1 MQLSS
6 SVFKFTD
13 QSQWLMSVFMLSNMR
28 ACVCVCVC
36 GLMKLIYI
44 APCYAKG
51 CGIEGEFALPRVYK
65 EDPEG
70 D

>member
-1 MQLSS
+1 MP
-6 SVFKFTD
+6 
-13 QSQWLMSVFMLSNMR
+13 SNMR
-28 ACVCVCVC
+28 VCVC

>member
-1 MQLSS
+1 MANVSINVLQY
-6 SVFKFTD
+6 
-13 QSQWLMSVFMLSNMR
+13 
-28 ACVCVCVC
+28 VCGC

-44 APCYAKG
+44 GPCYAKG